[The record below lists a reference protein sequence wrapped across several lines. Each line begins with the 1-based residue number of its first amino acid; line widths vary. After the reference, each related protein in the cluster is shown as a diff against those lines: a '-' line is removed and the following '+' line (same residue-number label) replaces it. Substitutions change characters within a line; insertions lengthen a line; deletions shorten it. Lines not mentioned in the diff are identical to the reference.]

1 MLAGMRKRIG
11 ALALLAL
18 GAVGQTPA
26 EAACTCRGRNVVAR
40 EGQTVCLSTPWGARL
55 ARCEK
60 AQNVTT
66 WRFLE
71 APCPLAQGSGTG
83 GSAARKG

>member
-26 EAACTCRGRNVVAR
+26 EAACTCRGRNVVVK

-60 AQNVTT
+60 AQNVAT
-66 WRFLE
+66 WRFLDR
-71 APCPLAQGSGTG
+71 PCPLAGGGRDG
-83 GSAARKG
+83 GSAARQG